1 MVVLASKPRYCIHPE
16 YRKNPELN
24 VEEICGGDTEGDH
37 DSFGR
42 FRLLA
47 SHVACKYRASDRVRQ
62 VARSIRGIVDIED
75 LKTVCSKRSACPYF
89 VAREMMNT
97 SQIIFAPYNYVID
110 PGIRQAMGIN
120 LANTALLFDEAHNIL
135 SVARDSASVST
146 TLHNLHAGMDSFLEF
161 IHHLASSRLPRSTS
175 PPTASFHFLRDR
187 LSRTQEWLYGMVA
200 SLPNHT
206 EDSQFALEY
215 GARMLSLLQQGL
227 FSDDEDIKQVKM
239 HYAEVQEWAGS
250 LLEKATEREMKSAR
264 KLHALFVKHCG
275 VLELLDE
282 MMRVVEYVFE
292 QNHKNVADFRVLI
305 EKKRVKKPQG
315 FGKAKEE
322 EEKNTTFS
330 ILCLNAGIVFNTIKR
345 KASSIILTSGRSIF
359 SRSPAGT
366 LSPLESFAMEM
377 NVEFKNRV
385 EGISSIDV
393 KKQVGIV
400 QSFHV
405 ALCDGGSVL
414 PYRSSDRLI
423 REPLEPELH
432 RCDRRRRV
440 RLRQRHSLGR
450 GLLLP
455 VVPVA
460 SLRESHAE

>member
-24 VEEICGGDTEGDH
+24 IEEICGGDTEGDH

-42 FRLLA
+42 FAALA
-47 SHVACKYRASDRVRQ
+47 SHVACKYRSSDRIRL
-62 VARSIRGIVDIED
+62 VARSVKGIVDIED

-135 SVARDSASVST
+135 GVARDSASVST
-146 TLHNLHAGMDSFLEF
+146 TLHSLHTGLDSFQEF
-161 IHHLASSRLPRSTS
+161 IDHLSSSRLPRGVS
-175 PPTASFHFLRDR
+175 PPLPSFLVLRDR
-187 LSRTQEWLYGMVA
+187 LARIQEWLYGMAA

-215 GARMLSLLQQGL
+215 GARMLSLLQRGL
-227 FSDDEDIKQVKM
+227 FNDNSDMEQVKM
-239 HYAEVQEWAGS
+239 HYAEVQEWAGG
-250 LLEKATEREMKSAR
+250 LLENATEREMKRCR

-282 MMRVVEYVFE
+282 LIRVVEYVFE
-292 QNHKNVADFRVLI
+292 KNHKNVADFRVLI
-305 EKKRVKKPQG
+305 EKKRVKKQQG
-315 FGKAKEE
+315 FGQVKEE
-322 EEKNTTFS
+322 EEKNTIFS
-330 ILCLNAGIVFNTIKR
+330 ILCLNAGIVFNAIKE
-345 KASSIILTSGRSIF
+345 KASSIILTSGRFAS
-359 SRSPAGT
+359 SRSSTGT

-393 KKQVGIV
+393 KKQVGV
-400 QSFHV
+400 VRSFHV
-405 ALCDGGSVL
+405 ALRDRRSVL
-414 PYRSSDRLI
+414 PHRSPDRLL
-423 REPLEPELH
+423 REPLEPELY
-432 RCDRRRRV
+432 CGDRRRRV
-440 RLRQRHSLGR
+440 RLRQRHSLR
-450 GLLLP
+450 RRLLLP
-455 VVPVA
+455 VIPVVL
-460 SLRESHAE
+460 SPDSHTE

>member
-1 MVVLASKPRYCIHPE
+1 MQM
-16 YRKNPELN
+16 
-24 VEEICGGDTEGDH
+24 CG
-37 DSFGR
+37 
-42 FRLLA
+42 
-47 SHVACKYRASDRVRQ
+47 RASV
-62 VARSIRGIVDIED
+62 
-75 LKTVCSKRSACPYF
+75 CPYYY
-89 VAREMMNT
+89 ART
-97 SQIIFAPYNYVID
+97 LLSQADIVTLNYQYILD
-110 PGIRQAMGIN
+110 PHISN
-120 LANTALLFDEAHNIL
+120 LILPSLNNSNNILLFDEAHNIL

-315 FGKAKEE
+315 FE
-322 EEKNTTFS
+322 
-330 ILCLNAGIVFNTIKR
+330 I
-345 KASSIILTSGRSIF
+345 GR
-359 SRSPAGT
+359 A
-366 LSPLESFAMEM
+366 
-377 NVEFKNRV
+377 
-385 EGISSIDV
+385 
-393 KKQVGIV
+393 
-400 QSFHV
+400 HV
-405 ALCDGGSVL
+405 
-414 PYRSSDRLI
+414 
-423 REPLEPELH
+423 
-432 RCDRRRRV
+432 
-440 RLRQRHSLGR
+440 
-450 GLLLP
+450 
-455 VVPVA
+455 
-460 SLRESHAE
+460 